1 MAAHI
6 FRWDL
11 DKTYLR
17 TDFDSVR
24 DLVRTARLTAE
35 ERQNVPGSAAL
46 LRAIR
51 RDDSKHQ
58 IFFISGSPS
67 QMRGVLEQKFELDGF
82 SPDGFVLK
90 PTLRHM
96 MRGRFRAI
104 RGQVAYKLTQ
114 LLTGRAEAHI
124 GNPETLVG
132 DDAESDAFVYTLYAD
147 LLEGRASWG
156 AVRELLARTGA
167 YPFQIDEV
175 EEAARWVVK
184 EPVVHR
190 LIIHLDQRTPAAAF
204 EPYAPRCV
212 PIFSHLQT
220 ALVCFLDGTLGAHA
234 VHAVAEEL
242 MTDYAH
248 DARQVVNLT
257 EDLVRRSRRDS
268 PADAVERVISALDAY
283 DGDSEAVREALAEA
297 AGRLRRLRA
306 PSLETARPRPAPGG
320 MTNYVKLWEDER
332 RRRAARKRQ
341 RRLEA
346 RMTPR

>member
-1 MAAHI
+1 MAPHI

-17 TDFDSVR
+17 TEFDSVR

-46 LRAIR
+46 LRSIR
-51 RDDSKHQ
+51 QDDPDHQ

-67 QMRGVLEQKFELDGF
+67 QMRAVLEQKFELDGF

-114 LLTGRAEAHI
+114 LLTGRAEVQI
-124 GNPETLVG
+124 GSMETLVG

-190 LIIHLDQRTPAAAF
+190 LVIHLDQRTPAAAF

-220 ALVCFLDGTLGAHA
+220 ALVCFLDGTLGAPA
-234 VHAVAEEL
+234 IHAVADEL
-242 MTDYAH
+242 MTDYDH
-248 DARQVVNLT
+248 DARQIVNLT
-257 EDLVRRSRRDS
+257 EDLVRRARKDGA
-268 PADAVERVISALDAY
+268 ADAVERVVLALEAY
-283 DGDSEAVREALAEA
+283 DGESEVVQKALAEA

-306 PSLETARPRPAPGG
+306 PSLDTARPRPASDGL
-320 MTNYVKLWEDER
+320 TNYVKLWEDER
-332 RRRAARKRQ
+332 KRRAERKRQ
-341 RRLEA
+341 RRLED
-346 RMTPR
+346 RTNPR